1 MMQLITPDCYAEF
14 ASELR
19 EMHGLRYRV
28 FKKRLDWEVQTEGE
42 METDPFDSLNPVYLL
57 LKGSDWRTW
66 LRPPFAD
73 HRTDYVA
80 RYVSGAAG

>member
-14 ASELR
+14 ASELK

-42 METDPFDSLNPVYLL
+42 METDPFD
-57 LKGSDWRTW
+57 
-66 LRPPFAD
+66 
-73 HRTDYVA
+73 
-80 RYVSGAAG
+80 